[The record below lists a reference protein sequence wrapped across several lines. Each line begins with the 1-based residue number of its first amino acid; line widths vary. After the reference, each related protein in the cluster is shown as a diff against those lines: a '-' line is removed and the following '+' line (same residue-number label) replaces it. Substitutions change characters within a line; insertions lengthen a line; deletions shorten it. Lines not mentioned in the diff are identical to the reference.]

1 MNDSLR
7 GDFYNCDP
15 ETQNI
20 RTEDTAYSCIH
31 YVQCFI
37 IKKKKCVAKSKEF
50 IVKIK

>member
-1 MNDSLR
+1 MEAKMASIY
-7 GDFYNCDP
+7 GF
-15 ETQNI
+15 I
-20 RTEDTAYSCIH
+20 RTEDTAYSGIH